1 MDAEQGDLMVSND
14 GKLFRLEKSS
24 GWGAKSAGVLYP
36 RTIKPPRDGMVA
48 MIRDGE
54 VWWSMTT

>member
-1 MDAEQGDLMVSND
+1 MVSND